1 MNIENFTPF
10 PVTISEIFMYQKAL
24 KFQYEPEAKEI
35 FENFDLDCHE
45 DQEVFKKYCWR
56 ITEELGEALE
66 AAYNREK
73 DHVLEEFIDAFNF
86 TIELFLLIGWE
97 PYKQLE
103 PQGVVA
109 LKDKSVHVGR
119 TAECMQEIVY
129 DLTMCANLLKN
140 RQWRQS
146 QYLVDMHVF
155 EKRMQTLWRTIFIAA
170 GDLGLTEKDLYDLW
184 TLKYQV
190 NKFRIETKY

>member
-10 PVTISEIFMYQKAL
+10 PVTISEIFRYQKAL

-35 FENFDLDCHE
+35 FENFDIDCHE
-45 DQEVFKKYCWR
+45 DQEIFKKYCWR

-73 DHVLEEFIDAFNF
+73 QHVLEEFIDAFNF

-109 LKDKSVHVGR
+109 YQNKDVHVGL